1 MKNTT
6 SKNEAPARLYMYHK
20 RWRSDLGLERW
31 MDYVLGCTA
40 VALALQDFL
49 PFYIIYIVYTPKFYR
64 CVMKLLRS
72 WKNKKK
78 MDFSLDYR
86 IYCYRVGNLFFFFFM
101 VVIFNSKIKNIK
113 LLKLSTR
120 INVLVSLL

>member
-6 SKNEAPARLYMYHK
+6 RKNEAPTRLYMYHK

-31 MDYVLGCTA
+31 MDYVLGCSGSGPGPARLST
-40 VALALQDFL
+40 FL
-49 PFYIIYIVYTPKFYR
+49 YYIYSIYPQILSVCYETIKIVEKQ
-64 CVMKLLRS
+64 
-72 WKNKKK
+72 KK